1 MFDAAEC
8 MFLYLESSLRVGSGE
23 AGGEIDLPIQREAA
37 TGYPLVPGSSL
48 KGVLRAR
55 ARSQQAP
62 AELLAL
68 LGSEPE
74 SDEVHPSCVVIS
86 DSLPLLFPAR
96 ALTGLFAW
104 VTSLETLSRFVRDL
118 AVYGVKNPKPPQLPV
133 IDPDTAGVTSETP
146 LLGTAKT
153 LVLEELSFP
162 AKAFEEV
169 GALGA
174 WLAENAFPDDPVYQY
189 WRQRAARGV
198 VVLPEQA
205 YRHLVLHGT
214 QMLQRIRIDPRTGT
228 AAAGSLWSEEYLPP
242 ETLMYAFAGVNLPDQ
257 PPSYITKASNV
268 SDWVKGLVPGHL
280 QVGAGR
286 TLGHGI
292 VRVRWTGKKA
302 PRTRQRAQPTKT

>member
-23 AGGEIDLPIQREAA
+23 PGAEIDLPIQREAA

-55 ARSQQAP
+55 ARGQQAP

-74 SDEVHPSCVVIS
+74 SDELKPSCIVVS

-96 ALTGLFAW
+96 SLTGLFAW
-104 VTSLETLSRFVRDL
+104 VTSLETLSRFVREL
-118 AVYGVKNPKPPQLPV
+118 AVYGLKNPQPPQLPV
-133 IDPDTAGVTSETP
+133 LDPHAASVAPDTP
-146 LLGTAKT
+146 LLGAGKT

-162 AKAFEEV
+162 VQTCDEV
-169 GALGA
+169 GPLGV
-174 WLAENAFPDDPVYQY
+174 WLAENAFPDDPVYEF
-189 WRQRAARGV
+189 WRQRAACGV

-205 YRHLVLHGT
+205 YRHFVLHGT
-214 QMLQRIRIDPRTGT
+214 QTLQRIRIDPRTGT
-228 AAAGSLWSEEYLPP
+228 AAEGSLWSEEYLPP
-242 ETLMYAFAGVNLPDQ
+242 ETLTYAFAGANLPDQ
-257 PPSYITKASNV
+257 PPSFITKASQLT
-268 SDWVKGLVPGHL
+268 DWLKGLVPGHL
-280 QVGAGR
+280 QVGSGR

-302 PRTRQRAQPTKT
+302 HRTRPSARTSKQ